1 MGRIL
6 LSHPLQVVEYTIQ
19 QLPLPPNKLCN
30 TLFSTLL
37 TSPSSLL
44 PLLTPSL
51 STSLLTASFT
61 KLWVYDALAKVKFC
75 QLCDRYSGFQAA
87 LFRALFTAV
96 QWSITIFCLALTEK
110 LICISFIS
118 VNLFNELSCFELSS
132 AVITS

>member
-1 MGRIL
+1 MGRML

-61 KLWVYDALAKVKFC
+61 KLWVYDALAKVTFC

-87 LFRALFTAV
+87 LFYCCAVVDHYFLFSADRKTNLYYGCTAV
-96 QWSITIFCLALTEK
+96 RMKVFL
-110 LICISFIS
+110 
-118 VNLFNELSCFELSS
+118 
-132 AVITS
+132 